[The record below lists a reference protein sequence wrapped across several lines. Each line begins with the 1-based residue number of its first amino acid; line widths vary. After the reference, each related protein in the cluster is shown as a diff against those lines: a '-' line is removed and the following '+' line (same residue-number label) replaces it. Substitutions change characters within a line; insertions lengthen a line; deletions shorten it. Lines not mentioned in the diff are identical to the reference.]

1 MKWTDKGCE
10 LDDVAEKVMQNFERN
25 NRKVFLYGAGSI
37 GNDIRLIIERYHIF
51 GGFIDNNP
59 EKQKKGYQGEKVMSL
74 AQYLQRGERGWIV
87 VSMTDSMAKEVI
99 KELARADLGNGTDFF
114 HYLEFMGR
122 IFPILSFYQYGLLYV
137 DTVQISL
144 TERCTLRCK
153 KCAHGCHMVPIDSQD
168 MEIEDAHES
177 ADKFFA
183 TIDWVGEFT
192 LIGGEPFLY
201 QDLGEV
207 IEYIGE
213 RYRSKAAIFSI
224 TSNGTIIPGQQV
236 LDMCRKY
243 DILVRISNYSGTL
256 KFLENRYKRLQEVL
270 EENHIR
276 YVLGRRETQWMD
288 YGFET
293 VNHDGEEK
301 ELIRIFDECGTPC
314 REIRG
319 SKYYYCV
326 MARSVSDNLKLGI
339 GKEDYLDMNKLS
351 GKKEFFEFNM
361 GYSEK
366 GYLDMCK
373 HCNGKDA
380 MQYPIPA
387 AEQMDIN
394 NGISLKVDRDE
405 SISNVFAPVS

>member
-1 MKWTDKGCE
+1 MKWTNKGHE
-10 LDDVAEKVMQNFERN
+10 LDDIAEEVMQNFERH
-25 NRKVFLYGAGSI
+25 NRKIFLFGAGNI
-37 GNDIRLIIERYHIF
+37 GNDIRLIMKKYHIF

-59 EKQKKGYQGEKVMSL
+59 EKQKNGFKGEKVLSL
-74 AQYLQRGERGWIV
+74 NQYLENDEKGLIV
-87 VSMTDSMAKEVI
+87 VSMAGSIAKEVI
-99 KELARADLGNGTDFF
+99 KELSGLDLENGTDFF
-114 HYLEFMGR
+114 YYMDFMGS

-144 TERCTLRCK
+144 TERCTLKCK
-153 KCAHGCHMVPIDSQD
+153 KCAHGCHMVSADSQD
-168 MEIEDAHES
+168 MELEVAYES

-183 TIDWVGEFT
+183 AIDWVGEFT

-201 QDLGEV
+201 KDLENV
-207 IEYIGE
+207 IEYIGK

-224 TSNGTIIPGQQV
+224 TSNGTIIPGQPV

-243 DILVRISNYSGTL
+243 DVLVRISNYSGTL
-256 KFLENRYKRLQEVL
+256 KSLESKYERLQEVL
-270 EENHIR
+270 EYNHVQ
-276 YVLGRRETQWMD
+276 YVLGRRETQWVD

-293 VNHDGEEK
+293 VNHECEEK
-301 ELIRIFDECGTPC
+301 ELIRIFDECKTPC

-326 MARSVSDNLKLGI
+326 MARSISDNLKTGI
-339 GKEDYLDMNKLS
+339 GEEDYLDMDRLS
-351 GKKEFFEFNM
+351 GKMEFFEFNI

-387 AEQMDIN
+387 AEQMNIRN
-394 NGISLKVDRDE
+394 
-405 SISNVFAPVS
+405 